1 MERNITRK
9 SVLLEC
15 LSIMRQELAVCSKN
29 FNGLEP
35 KEGMQEAWEDCRKK
49 VEILKD
55 LIHAY
60 DTETVRAALAG
71 WQQDVMK
78 NGPSALK
85 LDAEPEETT
94 FSTKVEELEIRMC

>member
-1 MERNITRK
+1 MEQEITRK

-15 LSIMRQELAVCSKN
+15 LSIMRQEMAACSKN
-29 FNGLEP
+29 FNRLEP
-35 KEGMQEAWEDCRKK
+35 KENMREAWEQCRRK

-60 DTETVRAALAG
+60 DTEPVRAALAG

-85 LDAEPEETT
+85 LDQEPEDTA
-94 FSTKVEELEIRMC
+94 FSSPVDALEIRIG